1 MNYHFEPHARQE
13 LKDATVYYNNL
24 NPALGDAF
32 AREVERVIS
41 VILKLPEAWPL
52 VTPSARRCRT
62 KRFPYGIVYRVRK
75 EEIEIVAVIHL
86 FREPHYWVDR

>member
-32 AREVERVIS
+32 ARES
-41 VILKLPEAWPL
+41 KLETL
-52 VTPSARRCRT
+52 PSD
-62 KRFPYGIVYRVRK
+62 RFRPSITML
-75 EEIEIVAVIHL
+75 EELLRSLQVNPTL
-86 FREPHYWVDR
+86 SK